1 MPNPTYQRESKMA
14 KTDFEKLG
22 ILLKHWIEH
31 NEEHGKEF
39 QRWAEKAKAQGN
51 VEVHD
56 EILCA
61 VEQMNLANEC
71 LMRAMEKL
79 VL

>member
-1 MPNPTYQRESKMA
+1 MA
-14 KTDFEKLG
+14 KSDLEKLEV
-22 ILLKHWIEH
+22 ILKHWIEH

-39 QRWAEKAKAQGN
+39 QRWAERAKTLGN

-56 EILCA
+56 EILRA
-61 VEQMNLANEC
+61 VEQMNLANGH
-71 LMRAMEKL
+71 LVRAMEKL

>member
-1 MPNPTYQRESKMA
+1 MEKN
-14 KTDFEKLG
+14 DFEKLA

-39 QRWAEKAKAQGN
+39 QRWAERAKVLGN

-56 EILCA
+56 DILCA
-61 VEQMNLANEC
+61 VEQMGLANEC
-71 LMRAMEKL
+71 LTRAIEKL
-79 VL
+79 GIVK

>member
-1 MPNPTYQRESKMA
+1 MA
-14 KTDFEKLG
+14 KTDFEKLEV
-22 ILLKHWIEH
+22 LLKHWMEH

-39 QRWAEKAKAQGN
+39 QRWAERAKALGN

-61 VEQMNLANEC
+61 VEQMDLANNC
-71 LMRAMEKL
+71 LMRARDKL
-79 VL
+79 VS